1 MPEKLYRSYSLE
13 KSNNEISGSI
23 TLWEN
28 SPLSPL
34 NIGDTFQ
41 PVANGPVLNVNKV
54 SISDNVIGERSG
66 KPVRQWQITIEGS
79 SEEQADP
86 DSQEETNIKYSF
98 NIDAEEN
105 SGSME
110 VVNNGSAPVLS
121 LHIGDTFSIPGIGE
135 VTCNQVRGSD
145 SFSDK
150 GVHSW
155 TVIYEGSRKSESESE
170 EEEATSNK
178 KYSFNIE
185 NNNDGVTVYSGS
197 VEESCSGDTPNITLS
212 IGDTFSIPFAGEL
225 TCTKIKA
232 NDEYDDDGTHK
243 WLVVC
248 EGSRSGSPS
257 EDGSETLPENEES
270 ISYEINGTTVR
281 SVAGEFIALR
291 RSTTPIT
298 KKSITIYSST
308 VTAITTPGAQYQGG
322 IAISENISREKINN
336 SSYYYRHE
344 IEVEV

>member
-23 TLWEN
+23 VLWED

-41 PVANGPVLNVNKV
+41 PVQNGPVLNVTKV

-86 DSQEETNIKYSF
+86 QADTNIKYSF

-110 VVNNGSAPVLS
+110 VINNGNAPVLS
-121 LHIGDTFSIPGIGE
+121 LNIGDTFSIPGIGN
-135 VTCNQVRGSD
+135 VTCTQVRGSD

-155 TVIYEGSRKSESESE
+155 TVIYEGSTNSESSGQSS
-170 EEEATSNK
+170 SNT

-197 VEESCSGDTPNITLS
+197 IEESYSGDTPNITLQ
-212 IGDTFSIPFAGEL
+212 IGDKFSIPFAGEL

-232 NDEYDDDGTHK
+232 NDEYDDNGVHK

-248 EGSRSGSPS
+248 EGSRSGNSGDES
-257 EDGSETLPENEES
+257 QNLPDNEET

-281 SVAGEFIALR
+281 SIAGELIALR

-298 KKSITIYSST
+298 KKSITIYST
-308 VTAITTPGAQYQGG
+308 TATAIATIGTLYQGG
-322 IAISENISREKINN
+322 IAISENISKENINN

-344 IEVEV
+344 IEVEI

>member
-1 MPEKLYRSYSLE
+1 MAEKLYRSYSLE
-13 KSNNEISGSI
+13 KSNNEISGSM

-34 NIGDTFQ
+34 DIGDTFQ

-54 SISDNVIGERSG
+54 SIVDNVIGELSG

-86 DSQEETNIKYSF
+86 QSNTNITYNF
-98 NIDAEEN
+98 NISSEGN

-110 VVNNGSAPVLS
+110 VVNTGNAPVLS
-121 LHIGDTFSIPGIGE
+121 LNIGDNFTIPGIGQVVCKE
-135 VTCNQVRGSD
+135 VRGSD
-145 SFSDK
+145 SYNDK

-155 TVIYEGSRKSESESE
+155 TVIYDGSANSGGSGQSSSD
-170 EEEATSNK
+170 T

-185 NNNDGVTVYSGS
+185 NNNDGITVYSGS
-197 VEESCSGDTPNITLS
+197 VEESYSGDTPNITLQ
-212 IGDTFSIPFAGEL
+212 IGDKFSIPFAGEL

-232 NDEYDDDGTHK
+232 NDEYDDNGVHK

-248 EGSRSGSPS
+248 EGARSGNSDS
-257 EDGSETLPENEES
+257 GSGDLPENEET
-270 ISYEINGTTVR
+270 ISYEINGSTVR
-281 SVAGEFIALR
+281 SVAGELIALR
-291 RSTTPIT
+291 RSATPIT
-298 KKSITIYSST
+298 KKSITVYSRT
-308 VTAITTPGAQYQGG
+308 NTAIATLGTIYQGG
-322 IAISENISREKINN
+322 IAISENISREKVNN

-344 IEVEV
+344 IEVEI

>member
-1 MPEKLYRSYSLE
+1 MPEKLYRSHSLE
-13 KSNNEISGSI
+13 KSNNEISGSV
-23 TLWEN
+23 TLWED

-41 PVANGPVLNVNKV
+41 PVENGPVLNVNKV

-86 DSQEETNIKYSF
+86 QADTNIKYNF

-121 LHIGDTFSIPGIGE
+121 LNIGDKFSIPGIGE
-135 VTCNQVRGSD
+135 VTCTQVRGSD

-155 TVIYEGSRKSESESE
+155 TVIYEGSTKSESGGQSSS
-170 EEEATSNK
+170 SNT

-197 VEESCSGDTPNITLS
+197 VEESYNGDTPNITLS
-212 IGDTFSIPFAGEL
+212 IGDKFSIPFAGEL

-232 NDEYDDDGTHK
+232 NDEYNDDGTHK

-248 EGSRSGSPS
+248 EGSRSGSSS
-257 EDGSETLPENEES
+257 EDGSEVLPENEET

-308 VTAITTPGAQYQGG
+308 DTAITTPGAQYQGG
-322 IAISENISREKINN
+322 IAVSENISREKINN

-344 IEVEV
+344 IEVEF